1 MKIHLFLKILNKQ
14 PPSPQQVVWNKDTYI
29 AIQQSYATLSLA
41 I

>member
-1 MKIHLFLKILNKQ
+1 MKIHLFLKILKQ
-14 PPSPQQVVWNKDTYI
+14 IPPSPQQAGWNKDTYI